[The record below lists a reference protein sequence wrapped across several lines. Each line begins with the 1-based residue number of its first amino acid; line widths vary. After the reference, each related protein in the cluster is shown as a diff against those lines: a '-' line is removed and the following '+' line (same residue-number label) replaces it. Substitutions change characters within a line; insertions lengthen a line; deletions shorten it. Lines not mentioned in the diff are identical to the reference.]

1 MKLPAASATT
11 IDGTRRL
18 DGQNVNDRN
27 VETIDVTPTIA
38 GVLGLRVPWKTDGRS
53 PRYSRERTG
62 LSRRSTTTWRAG
74 GKPSDRGGP
83 DLRPALQT
91 KLDVFGGGEIPD
103 RIPQAALVRR
113 AHRPARQSPSSA
125 RWSAVGITVDYLSD
139 FSRID
144 RDGDSVPFEVA
155 GELEHLT
162 VSKRPAFLA
171 VSVNGT
177 IRSITRPWLTAPREW
192 LATPPL
198 DAWRDGDNSVE
209 VFGIDEAPTGIVLH
223 RCAVR
228 EGRSH
233 GTRG

>member
-1 MKLPAASATT
+1 M
-11 IDGTRRL
+11 
-18 DGQNVNDRN
+18 
-27 VETIDVTPTIA
+27 
-38 GVLGLRVPWKTDGRS
+38 DGRS
-53 PRYSRERTG
+53 LVDTAATERPLKTIYYDMA
-62 LSRRSTTTWRAG
+62 RRRQDF
-74 GKPSDRGGP
+74 DRGGP

-91 KLDVFGGGEIPD
+91 KLEVFGGGENPY
-103 RIPQAALVRR
+103 RVP
-113 AHRPARQSPSSA
+113 RPPRFGELTGQPPN
-125 RWSAVGITVDYLSD
+125 RLRVLDGGCAVTVDYLSD

-144 RDGDSVPFEVA
+144 RNADSVPFEVG

-162 VSKRPAFLA
+162 TPTRPAFLA

-233 GTRG
+233 GTRVSVRRPVTRSGSARRSGWL